1 MARQRA
7 PNFESDGLI
16 DEIRKD
22 AVPTYHTASDPVVSN
37 EPTLEKAKET
47 LTVKATPQKIPKETI
62 VAPKEDVIPDDS
74 TDKYSQMNL
83 AESEIE
89 YIKSFI
95 ATRNFTKVNQT
106 GKPIMIRN
114 QHYKVIRN
122 ILQVLDEEAKI
133 AAYIDNVLTEHF
145 KKYYSTIVDIS
156 RKCPPKF

>member
-22 AVPTYHTASDPVVSN
+22 AVPTYHTAADSVVSN
-37 EPTLEKAKET
+37 ETKLEET
-47 LTVKATPQKIPKETI
+47 NESKPVKPEVKKKPKETEI
-62 VAPKEDVIPDDS
+62 APKVNTLPEDS
-74 TDKYSQMNL
+74 CDKYSQMNL
-83 AESEIE
+83 SESEID

-114 QHYKVIRN
+114 QHYKIIRN

-156 RKCPPKF
+156 KKCPPKF